1 MPTEGIGRSADDLA
15 RSSFTMQMGKLLI
28 LVIALS
34 ALAGCAKY
42 YHMPLILNRT
52 RRSRLLRGKD
62 GMNVLRR
69 SN

>member
-1 MPTEGIGRSADDLA
+1 
-15 RSSFTMQMGKLLI
+15 MQMGKLLI

-34 ALAGCAKY
+34 ALAGFAKY
-42 YHMPLILNRT
+42 YHMPQILNRT
-52 RRSRLLRGKD
+52 RRSRLMRGKD